1 MSVVPIVD
9 IDDVL
14 FVSVGDELEDQ
25 AVATLQQ
32 ELAERVV
39 ATRARG
45 VLIDISVLD
54 VVDSYMARA
63 LHEIAAATAL
73 LSARTVVVGMR
84 PEVAI
89 TLAELGLTLPGM
101 LTALSVRE
109 GLAALR

>member
-73 LSARTVVVGMR
+73 LSATTVVVGMR

-101 LTALSVRE
+101 RTALSVRE

>member
-39 ATRARG
+39 STRARG

-73 LSARTVVVGMR
+73 LSATTVVVGMR

-101 LTALSVRE
+101 RTALSVRE